1 MDNLCHTLAGAAL
14 AQAGLKRR
22 TPLGAAT
29 LVIAANLPDLD
40 ALAYLRDPVFAL
52 AVRRGWTHGV
62 LAMLVLPPL
71 FAGLMLGW
79 DRLARRPRGLEPAR
93 PGPLLLLAALGV
105 WSHPLLDLLNTYGV
119 RLLAPFSDRW
129 FYGDAVFIVDPWLW
143 LLLGG
148 AAGLA
153 AWRERQREPG
163 PTGRPGAASGAG
175 GVGGVAGLGAAAL
188 ARAGL
193 IAAGAYCAIMAGSG
207 LAARALVRREAAA
220 AGLRFTRAMVGPL
233 PGTPFR
239 REVLL
244 DLGGAYRRGWFR
256 WAPAPHL
263 SLEPGIIP
271 DGLETPAARAAAATP
286 RGAEFLR
293 WSRFPAA
300 TVEPGGGD
308 PVVRLRDLRYARD
321 GGRSWAAVEIRVP
334 GQLCAAP
341 FALGT
346 CPPAQ

>member
-14 AQAGLKRR
+14 AQAGLKHR
-22 TPLGAAT
+22 TPLGTAT
-29 LVIAANLPDLD
+29 LLVAANLPDLD

-52 AVRRGWTHGV
+52 AVRRGWTHGL
-62 LAMLVLPPL
+62 LAMVVLPPL
-71 FAGLMLGW
+71 LAGAMLGW
-79 DRLARRPRGLEPAR
+79 DRLVRRRRARAPAR
-93 PGPLLLLAALGV
+93 PGPLLLLAALGI

-129 FYGDAVFIVDPWLW
+129 FYGDALFIVDPWLW

-153 AWRERQREPG
+153 AWRERGEDRGRAGRGREAA
-163 PTGRPGAASGAG
+163 GAR
-175 GVGGVAGLGAAAL
+175 L

-193 IAAGAYCAIMAGSG
+193 VAAGAYCALMAGSG
-207 LAARALVRREAAA
+207 LAARALVRREAAG
-220 AGLRFTRAMVGPL
+220 AGVRFARAMVGPVPL
-233 PGTPFR
+233 DPFR

-244 DLGGAYRRGWFR
+244 DLGGAYRRGSFR
-256 WAPAPHL
+256 WGMAPHL
-263 SLEPGIIP
+263 RLAPESIP
-271 DGLETPAARAAAATP
+271 DGLGTPAARAAAATP

-300 TVEPGGGD
+300 TVEPGGD

-321 GGRSWAAVEIRVP
+321 GGPSWAAVEIRVP
-334 GQLCAAP
+334 D
-341 FALGT
+341 
-346 CPPAQ
+346 